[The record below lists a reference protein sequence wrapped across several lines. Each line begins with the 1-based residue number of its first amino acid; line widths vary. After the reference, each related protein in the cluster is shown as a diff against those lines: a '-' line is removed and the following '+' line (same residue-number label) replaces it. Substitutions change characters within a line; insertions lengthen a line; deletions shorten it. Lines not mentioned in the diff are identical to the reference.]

1 MNFDNTIT
9 VKNIY
14 RQVGRYV
21 YFVVIQ
27 IYKKIT
33 SNIVIEL
40 RKTIKKSMATGI
52 AQKIR
57 AAIFPLWSLRKNDV
71 SKMKKKKYKEEMQ
84 EALKG
89 LLISKQRKNTNKKY
103 TYSDYGFVFIL
114 K

>member
-33 SNIVIEL
+33 SYIVIEL

-71 SKMKKKKYKEEMQ
+71 SKMKKKNTK
-84 EALKG
+84 
-89 LLISKQRKNTNKKY
+89 RKCRKH
-103 TYSDYGFVFIL
+103 
-114 K
+114 